1 MNLTEFIGMS
11 YLHIIKLLF
20 LFLCFEVNNNS
31 NNNNNNSNNNNRYLL
46 DVDFLPEKRHLY
58 LIY

>member
-31 NNNNNNSNNNNRYLL
+31 NNNNNNRYLL